1 MRWYEPLRNITED
14 HIAVSRAQSFEAPW
28 FLDPLFFGDYPH
40 DMHQIL
46 GTNLP
51 KFTEGEKQ
59 LLKNQIDFVG
69 INHYKTLYVKDCI
82 FSPCDLDTYTGD
94 ALVSASAE
102 RNGIPIG
109 KPTPVAN
116 NCVVPSSMEKLV
128 MYLNQRYQNI
138 PLYITENGGFGKK
151 KKELRITYKI

>member
-1 MRWYEPLRNITED
+1 
-14 HIAVSRAQSFEAPW
+14 
-28 FLDPLFFGDYPH
+28 LFFGDYPH

-94 ALVSASAE
+94 ALVSESAE
-102 RNGIPIG
+102 RNGISIG
-109 KPTPVAN
+109 KPTPVEN
-116 NCVVPSSMEKLV
+116 SFVVPSSMEKLI

-138 PLYITENGGFGKK
+138 PLYITENGGFGQKK
-151 KKELRITYKI
+151 ATNYI